1 MAEDGARGG
10 GGAIKEAHV
19 THLPSPTGPA
29 VGRGPAV
36 ASLPGWGLDKLLGAA
51 WHPNLVCVCVLG
63 VVRRG
68 SLAKRGDS
76 GAPLPVGVISWASY
90 QFCFSLLIC
99 QLIRVVSAK

>member
-1 MAEDGARGG
+1 M
-10 GGAIKEAHV
+10 
-19 THLPSPTGPA
+19 
-29 VGRGPAV
+29 
-36 ASLPGWGLDKLLGAA
+36 ASLLGWGLDKLLGAA
-51 WHPNLVCVCVLG
+51 WHPSLVCVCVCVCVCVLG

-99 QLIRVVSAK
+99 QLIRVVSVK